1 MKTATT
7 STVLIAML
15 LTFPAWAGKL
25 VYAPPPPVLLDD
37 APEKNAAKNAAPQQ
51 PALADTTLAVAASRG
66 KLLYEN
72 HCLGC
77 HESVVHVRER
87 RQVKSLTE
95 LQAQVAR
102 WSAYQNL
109 RWNKEDVGEVVRYL
123 NERHYH
129 TK

>member
-1 MKTATT
+1 MHIRQPATL
-7 STVLIAML
+7 LIAML
-15 LTFPAWAGKL
+15 LTLPAWAGKL

-37 APEKNAAKNAAPQQ
+37 APEKNAAKNAAPHQ
-51 PALADTTLAVAASRG
+51 PAPTEAASRG

-95 LQAQVAR
+95 VQAQVAR
-102 WSAYQNL
+102 WSSYQNL

-123 NERHYH
+123 NERYYH
-129 TK
+129 TSVTR

>member
-7 STVLIAML
+7 STVLIALL
-15 LTFPAWAGKL
+15 LTLPAWAGKL

-37 APEKNAAKNAAPQQ
+37 APEKYTTKNAAPQP
-51 PALADTTLAVAASRG
+51 PAPTETESRG

-72 HCLGC
+72 HCMGC
-77 HESVVHVRER
+77 HESLVHVRER
-87 RQVKSLTE
+87 RLVKSLAE

-102 WSAYQNL
+102 WSSYQNL
-109 RWNKEDVGEVVRYL
+109 RWNKEDVGEVARYL
-123 NERHYH
+123 NQHFYR